1 MAHARMTQAEFDALR
16 PNLGRMALDSIDIA
30 RLVLVEGLTQAEV
43 ATTHNMS
50 RQRVF
55 GILERFQKAAQT
67 IPAGWRKVDLWLP
80 SNIADQVEVISLH
93 LREKNTL
100 DYSVIL
106 KKTQS

>member
-30 RLVLVEGLTQAEV
+30 RLVLVEGMTQADV

-55 GILERFQKAAQT
+55 GILERFQRAAQA
-67 IPAGWRKVDLWLP
+67 IPTGWRKVEVWLP
-80 SNIADQVEVISLH
+80 PDLADEVELTATQAYELYKKINL
-93 LREKNTL
+93 
-100 DYSVIL
+100 L
-106 KKTQS
+106 KSM

>member
-30 RLVLVEGLTQAEV
+30 RLVLVDGMTQAEV

-55 GILERFQKAAQT
+55 GILERFQKAAQA
-67 IPAGWRKVDLWLP
+67 IPAGWRKVEVWLP
-80 SNIADQVEVISLH
+80 PELADQVEAVAERARLE
-93 LREKNTL
+93 R
-100 DYSVIL
+100 
-106 KKTQS
+106 